1 MGREM
6 ARPSESEERQRR
18 GSGQGPSRLERR
30 IDDVCDAAGN
40 FIAYWG
46 FKHILGRAWAYLA
59 LRTDSLPQIEMAE
72 RLGVSRSLMSAV
84 IADLNDRG
92 LVRPTSRHRNA
103 PYEAVMDVWPTVAEV
118 LRSREWMLLEQARN
132 ALEAAIEEAEL
143 ASAAGEHVPYDVG
156 RMRLLLAMTDSAQA
170 FLRMLIGMR
179 LPRAVEA
186 FGGWVTKATSLIQ
199 SIRRSE

>member
-1 MGREM
+1 M
-6 ARPSESEERQRR
+6 ARLERSEERPRR
-18 GSGQGPSRLERR
+18 EKAALGDPQSRLERR

-59 LRTDSLPQIEMAE
+59 LRTVPLPQVQMAE

-84 IADLNDRG
+84 MAELSERG

-132 ALEAAIEEAEL
+132 ALEAAIEEADL
-143 ASAAGEHVPYDVG
+143 ATAAGEHVPYDVG
-156 RMRLLLAMTDSAQA
+156 RMRFLLAMTDSAQT

-179 LPRAVEA
+179 VPRAVEA